1 MPSRQDAV
9 AVAVD
14 VGGTGIKCGL
24 VDRDGLVR
32 HTERRPT
39 GRERGP
45 AAVVETIAAAARDLA
60 HTADAKGLTP
70 VACGVVVPAVI
81 NEVDG
86 IAEFSAN
93 LGLRKVPLRQ
103 IVADEIKL
111 PTVLGHDVRAAALA
125 EARLGAGQTTQR
137 MFFVAIGTGIAG
149 GYVVDGR
156 VDNGAH
162 GASGE
167 IGHIVVGTG
176 EDAPVCGCGAR
187 GCVEAYASAAAI
199 TRAYRAVRPDEDVDA
214 AGIAQR
220 VAAGEPEAVRVW
232 TDAVDALAAGLLT
245 GVALLDP
252 EVIVL
257 GGGLAEAGAV
267 LLDPLRKAMV
277 RGRTFHRLPE
287 LTPAEL
293 GDMAGFLGAALL
305 ALDLATRNE
314 GRAA

>member
-24 VDRDGLVR
+24 VDRDGRVR

-45 AAVVETIAAAARDLA
+45 EAVVETIVAAARDLA
-60 HTADAKGLTP
+60 TTADAKGLNP
-70 VACGVVVPAVI
+70 VACGVVVPAVV
-81 NEVDG
+81 NEVAG
-86 IAEFSAN
+86 IAEWSAN
-93 LGLRKVPLRQ
+93 LGLRKVHLRQ
-103 IVADEIKL
+103 IVADELKL
-111 PTVLGHDVRAAALA
+111 PTALGHDVRAAALA
-125 EARLGAGQTTQR
+125 EARLGAGRAAQR

-156 VDNGAH
+156 VDPGAH

-176 EDAPVCGCGAR
+176 ESAPLCACGAR

-199 TRAYRAVRPDEDVDA
+199 TRAYRAVKPDADVDA

-220 VAAGEPEAVRVW
+220 VAAGEPEAMQVW
-232 TDAVDALAAGLLT
+232 TDAVEALAAGLLT

-252 EVIVL
+252 ETIVL
-257 GGGLAEAGAV
+257 GGGLAEAGQT
-267 LLDPLRKAMV
+267 LLGPLAAAMLA
-277 RGRTFHRLPE
+277 RRTFHQLPP
-287 LTPAEL
+287 LTPAKL

-305 ALDLATRNE
+305 ALDLADRDE
-314 GRAA
+314 GAPA

>member
-24 VDRDGLVR
+24 VDRDGQVR

-45 AAVVETIAAAARDLA
+45 EAVVETIVAAARDLA
-60 HTADAKGLTP
+60 TKADAKGLNP
-70 VACGVVVPAVI
+70 VACGVVVPAVV

-86 IAEFSAN
+86 IAEWSAN
-93 LGLRKVPLRQ
+93 LGLRKVHLRQ
-103 IVADEIKL
+103 IVADELKL
-111 PTVLGHDVRAAALA
+111 PTALGHDVRAAALA
-125 EARLGAGQTTQR
+125 EARLGAGRAAQR

-156 VDNGAH
+156 VDPGAH

-176 EDAPVCGCGAR
+176 ESAPLCACGAR

-199 TRAYRAVRPDEDVDA
+199 TRAYRAVKPDADVDA
-214 AGIAQR
+214 AGIAHL
-220 VAAGEPEAVRVW
+220 VAAGEPEATQVW
-232 TDAVDALAAGLLT
+232 TDAVEALAAGLLT

-252 EVIVL
+252 ETIVL
-257 GGGLAEAGAV
+257 GGGLAEAGQT
-267 LLDPLRKAMV
+267 LLGPLAAAMLS
-277 RGRTFHRLPE
+277 RRTFHQLPP
-287 LTPAEL
+287 LTQAKL

-305 ALDLATRNE
+305 ALDLADRDD
-314 GRAA
+314 GAPA